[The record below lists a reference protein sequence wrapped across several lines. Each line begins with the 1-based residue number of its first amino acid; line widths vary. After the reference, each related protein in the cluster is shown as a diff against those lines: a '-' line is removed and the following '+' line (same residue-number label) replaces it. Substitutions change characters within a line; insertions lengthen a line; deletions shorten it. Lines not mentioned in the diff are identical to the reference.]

1 MQLYR
6 VYFWSFVVALGGLLF
21 GFDTAV
27 ISGAEKAIQS
37 LWHLSSVA
45 HGFTIASGLIGTVL
59 GAIFTAA
66 PAQRYGRK
74 PTLYA
79 IALLYLLCALGCA
92 FTDSWAIFVVSRMLG
107 GVAVGASSV
116 VGPMYIAELAP
127 ARLRGRL
134 VGSFQ
139 LNVVLGI
146 LIAYVSNFLLVDAGD
161 ESWRWMLGVQAI
173 PSLIFLVLLVF
184 VPESPR
190 WLLLRGHQAAAEA
203 VFRRSGEREVAKV
216 MAEVQQRTEPT
227 QQDRLFDKRY
237 RKPLSYAFLLAAFN
251 QLTGINALL
260 YFAPRIFELTGIGQ
274 EHAFLQSISIG
285 LTLFVFTMVGVSI
298 IDRFGRKT
306 LLVVGS
312 LGMAV
317 FLALSGWSISL
328 TNAGMLPMFC
338 LIGFIIFFSFSQGAV
353 IWVFISEIFPN
364 SVRSQGQAFGSTTHW
379 LGAALISFL
388 FPIVAEDVAHG
399 VEYSF
404 YFFSAMMV
412 IHCWFAS
419 KYLPETKGKTLE
431 DIEREMSSLTH

>member
-37 LWHLSSVA
+37 LWQLSSVA

-74 PTLYA
+74 ATLYT
-79 IALLYLLCALGCA
+79 IALLYLVCALGCA
-92 FTDSWAIFVVSRMLG
+92 FTNSWGVFVVARMLG

-127 ARLRGRL
+127 AHLRGRL

-146 LIAYVSNFLLVDAGD
+146 LLAYVSNFLLVDFGE

-173 PSLIFLVLLVF
+173 PSLLFLILLCF

-190 WLLLRGHQAAAEA
+190 WLLLRGKTAAAEA
-203 VFRRSGEREVAKV
+203 IFTKSGEREVAKV
-216 MAEVQQRTEPT
+216 MAEVQQSAARP
-227 QQDRLFDKRY
+227 QRDRLFSKRY
-237 RKPLSYAFLLAAFN
+237 RKPVSYAFLLAAFN

-285 LTLFVFTMVGVSI
+285 LTLFVFTFVGVSI

-306 LLVVGS
+306 LLLVGS
-312 LGMAV
+312 FGMAL

-328 TNAGMLPMFC
+328 ANGGMLPMFC
-338 LIGFIIFFSFSQGAV
+338 LIGFIVFFSFSQGAV

-379 LGAALISFL
+379 LGAAIISFL
-388 FPIVAEDVAHG
+388 FPIVAENVTHG
-399 VEYSF
+399 VAYSF
-404 YFFSAMMV
+404 YFFAAMM
-412 IHCWFAS
+412 ILHFWFAL
-419 KYLPETKGKTLE
+419 KFLPETKGKSLE
-431 DIEREMSSLTH
+431 EIEREMS

>member
-27 ISGAEKAIQS
+27 ISGAERAIQE
-37 LWHLSSVA
+37 LWHLNSIA
-45 HGFTIASGLIGTVL
+45 HGFTVASGLIGTVL
-59 GAIFTAA
+59 GAVFAAA

-74 PTLYA
+74 ASLYVIA
-79 IALLYLLCALGCA
+79 ILYLLCSLGCA
-92 FTDSWAIFVVSRMLG
+92 ITSSWWVFVLSRTIG

-146 LIAYVSNFLLVDAGD
+146 LLAYVSNYFLIGFGQ

-173 PSLIFLVLLVF
+173 PSLLFLILLLF

-190 WLLLRGHQAAAEA
+190 WLALRGHEDKARR
-203 VFRRSGEREVAKV
+203 VFRLSGERDVDKV
-216 MAEVQQRTEPT
+216 MADVSVGFQGTPAEN
-227 QQDRLFDKRY
+227 LFSRRY
-237 RKPLSYAFLLAAFN
+237 RKPVRYAFLLAAFN

-285 LTLFVFTMVGVSI
+285 VTLFVFTMIGVSI

-306 LLVVGS
+306 LLLVGTF
-312 LGMAV
+312 GMTI

-328 TNAGMLPMFC
+328 ADGGILPMLC
-338 LIGFIIFFSFSQGAV
+338 LIGFIVFFSFSQGAV

-364 SVRSQGQAFGSTTHW
+364 SIRSKGQSLGSTTHW
-379 LGAALISFL
+379 LAAAFISFL
-388 FPIVAEDVAHG
+388 FPIIAEDVVNG
-399 VEYSF
+399 VELSF
-404 YFFSAMMV
+404 YFFAAMMAL
-412 IHCWFAS
+412 HFWFAWR
-419 KYLPETKGKTLE
+419 YLPETKGKSLE
-431 DIEREMSSLTH
+431 EIERDMA

>member
-1 MQLYR
+1 MQLFR

-27 ISGAEKAIQS
+27 ISGAEKAIQA
-37 LWHLSSVA
+37 LWELSSVA
-45 HGFTIASGLIGTVL
+45 HGFTVASGLIGTVL
-59 GAIFTAA
+59 GAIFAAA

-74 PTLYA
+74 PTLYVT
-79 IALLYLLCALGCA
+79 ALLYLLCALGCA
-92 FTDSWAIFVVSRMLG
+92 LTDSWSIFIISRMLG

-127 ARLRGRL
+127 AHLRGRL

-146 LIAYVSNFLLVDAGD
+146 LLAYVSNFLLVDFGA

-173 PSLIFLVLLVF
+173 PSVIFLVLLLF

-190 WLLLRGHQAAAEA
+190 WLLLRGKEA
-203 VFRRSGEREVAKV
+203 VAQAIFAQSGELDVAKV
-216 MAEVQQRTEPT
+216 MAEVQGSAENASSN
-227 QQDRLFDKRY
+227 RLLSRRY
-237 RKPLSYAFLLAAFN
+237 RKPVSYAFLLAAFN

-285 LTLFVFTMVGVSI
+285 LTLFVFTLVGVSI

-306 LLVVGS
+306 LLLVGTF
-312 LGMAV
+312 GMTI
-317 FLALSGWSISL
+317 FLVLSGWSISL
-328 TNAGMLPMFC
+328 ANGGMLPMFC
-338 LIGFIIFFSFSQGAV
+338 LIGFIVFFSFSQGAV

-364 SVRSQGQAFGSTTHW
+364 SVRSQGQALGSTTHW
-379 LGAALISFL
+379 LGAAVISFL
-388 FPIVAEDVAHG
+388 FPIVAENVTRG

-404 YFFSAMMV
+404 YFFAGMMAV
-412 IHCWFAS
+412 HFWFALR
-419 KYLPETKGKTLE
+419 YLPETKGKSLE
-431 DIEREMSSLTH
+431 EIQRRIS